1 MAPSGSH
8 GRVDVVK
15 RLSQCEI
22 FVNADQSIV
31 SRLVELGSVEFYG
44 PKQIVRY
51 RGDVCN
57 EVLFL
62 VDGETLGL
70 FTNNEG
76 RVLQIDHMLAPK
88 LLASA
93 VIFAQD
99 ARYPVDIETV
109 KKSIF
114 LSVDRGKFLDLLMSD
129 RRLLENYLR
138 YISNTF
144 LFLTDRFYEI
154 AMKNLVQK
162 VCSYLFELSRKQ
174 NSLLV
179 QLDMS
184 KEEMAREF
192 NVTRPALSRVF
203 IELEKLGIIVMQGR
217 KVEIKN
223 LKYLEDYTSFG

>member
-88 LLASA
+88 LWPRQS
-93 VIFAQD
+93 
-99 ARYPVDIETV
+99 
-109 KKSIF
+109 S
-114 LSVDRGKFLDLLMSD
+114 
-129 RRLLENYLR
+129 
-138 YISNTF
+138 
-144 LFLTDRFYEI
+144 
-154 AMKNLVQK
+154 
-162 VCSYLFELSRKQ
+162 SRKMRAI
-174 NSLLV
+174 LWTLKR
-179 QLDMS
+179 S
-184 KEEMAREF
+184 KRAF
-192 NVTRPALSRVF
+192 F
-203 IELEKLGIIVMQGR
+203 
-217 KVEIKN
+217 
-223 LKYLEDYTSFG
+223 